1 MIRGTT
7 PKLEFTLPFNTSEI
21 TEAFVTLAQN
31 DVVLVD
37 KALTDCECD
46 ERKLSVRLTQEET
59 LKLSCDCKTDIQ
71 VRVRTKAG
79 DALASEIIRESTYK
93 ILKDGVI

>member
-7 PKLEFTLPFNTSEI
+7 PTLEFLLPFDTSDIE
-21 TEAFVTLAQN
+21 EAYVTLAQN
-31 DVVLVD
+31 DTVVLD
-37 KALTDCECD
+37 KALDDCKCD
-46 ERKLSVRLTQEET
+46 ARKLSVRLTQEET

-79 DALASEIIRESTYK
+79 DALASDITRVNTDK

>member
-7 PKLEFTLPFNTSEI
+7 PTLEFLLPFDTSEI
-21 TEAFVTLAQN
+21 AEAFVTLSQN
-31 DVVLVD
+31 DVVILD
-37 KALTDCECD
+37 KALNDCKCD
-46 ERKLSVRLTQEET
+46 ARKISVKLTQEET

-71 VRVRTKAG
+71 VRVRTIAG
-79 DALASEIIRESTYK
+79 DALASDITKVNTDK

>member
-7 PKLEFTLPFNTSEI
+7 PTLEFTIPFDTSELA
-21 TEAFVTLAQN
+21 EAFVTLSQN
-31 DVVLVD
+31 DTIILD
-37 KALTDCECD
+37 KALDDCKCD
-46 ERKLSVRLTQEET
+46 ARKLSVRLSQEET
-59 LKLSCDCKTDIQ
+59 LKLSCDCTTDIQ

-79 DALASEIIRESTYK
+79 DALASDIVKVDTDK

>member
-7 PKLEFTLPFNTSEI
+7 PKLEFTLPFDTSEI
-21 TEAFVTLAQN
+21 EEAYVTLSQN
-31 DVVLVD
+31 DVVIVD
-37 KALTDCECD
+37 KPLKDCKCD
-46 ERKLSVRLTQEET
+46 AQKLSVRLTQEDT

-71 VRVRTKAG
+71 IRVRTKAG
-79 DALASEIIRESTYK
+79 DALASDIARVNTDR

>member
-7 PKLEFTLPFNTSEI
+7 PTLEFSLPFDTSEI
-21 TEAFVTLAQN
+21 AEAFVTLSQN
-31 DVVLVD
+31 DIVILD
-37 KALTDCECD
+37 KALNDCKCNA
-46 ERKLSVRLTQEET
+46 RKLSVRLTQEET

-71 VRVRTKAG
+71 IRVRTKAG
-79 DALASEIIRESTYK
+79 DALASNITKVNTDR

>member
-7 PKLEFTLPFNTSEI
+7 PTLEFTIPFDTSELA
-21 TEAFVTLAQN
+21 EAFVTLAQN
-31 DVVLVD
+31 DTIILD
-37 KALTDCECD
+37 KALNDCKCD
-46 ERKLSVRLTQEET
+46 ARMLSVKLSQEDT

-79 DALASEIIRESTYK
+79 DALASDIVRVDTEK

>member
-7 PKLEFTLPFNTSEI
+7 PTLEFTIPFDTSELA
-21 TEAFVTLAQN
+21 EAFVTLSQN
-31 DVVLVD
+31 DTIVLD
-37 KALTDCECD
+37 KALNDCKCD
-46 ERKLSVRLTQEET
+46 ARKLSVRLSQEET
-59 LKLSCDCKTDIQ
+59 LKLSCDCTTDIQ

-79 DALASEIIRESTYK
+79 DALASDIIKVYTNK

>member
-7 PKLEFTLPFNTSEI
+7 PTLEFSLPFDTSEI
-21 TEAFVTLAQN
+21 EEAFVTLSQN
-31 DVVLVD
+31 DVVVLD
-37 KALTDCECD
+37 KALKDCKCD
-46 ERKLSVRLTQEET
+46 VRKLSVRLTQEET

-71 VRVRTKAG
+71 VRIRTKTG
-79 DALASEIIRESTYK
+79 DALASDIVKVNTDR

>member
-7 PKLEFTLPFNTSEI
+7 PTLEFTVPFDTSEI
-21 TEAFVTLAQN
+21 AEAFVTLSQN
-31 DVVLVD
+31 DTIILD
-37 KALTDCECD
+37 KALSDCKCD
-46 ERKLSVRLTQEET
+46 ARKLSVKLTQEDT

-79 DALASEIIRESTYK
+79 DALASDIVKVNTDK